1 MAKTEPSVRVAISI
15 VTVAVF
21 VCLHASCTAQTQSDL
36 PPRKVSFEDKFNQEE
51 LGKGW
56 TWLREHKEAWRLQ
69 DGGLEIQIEPGV
81 ADTCKNVL
89 LREAPDR
96 AKGSW
101 AIEVTVTSLKVPIQQ
116 YEQAG
121 ITWYSE
127 GKPVFKLVKEL
138 VNGQLVIVPGHK
150 PMTEKSVRLRLVVT
164 ADSWIAYYQPN
175 AKGKFLE
182 AASGKLPPPGKDQVS
197 LTCYNG
203 PPEAEHWV
211 RFQDF
216 RITEMAVD
224 SERGSGK

>member
-1 MAKTEPSVRVAISI
+1 MTKTKRSVRVAISI
-15 VTVAVF
+15 VTVAVSA
-21 VCLHASCTAQTQSDL
+21 CLYATSFAQAESNL
-36 PPRKVSFEDKFNQEE
+36 PPGKVLFEDKFDQKE

-56 TWLREHKEAWRLQ
+56 AWLREHKEAWRLQ
-69 DGGLEIQIEPGV
+69 NGGLEVQIEPGV

-101 AIEVTVTSLKVPIQQ
+101 AIEVTVTSLKAPIQQ

-150 PMTEKSVRLRLVVT
+150 PMTEESVRLRLVAT
-164 ADSWIAYYQPN
+164 ADSWTAFYQPG
-175 AKGKFLE
+175 AKGPFLE

-216 RITEMAVD
+216 RITEVPN
-224 SERGSGK
+224 SR